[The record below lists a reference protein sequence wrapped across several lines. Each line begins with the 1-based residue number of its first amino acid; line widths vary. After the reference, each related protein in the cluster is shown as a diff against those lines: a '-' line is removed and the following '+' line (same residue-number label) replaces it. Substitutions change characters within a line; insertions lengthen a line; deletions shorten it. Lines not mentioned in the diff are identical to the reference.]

1 MANVTNT
8 GAGRVPIRAR
18 RARRAVVAVGAAGLL
33 CIAAACSGGGN
44 APGAAPTSTVAAS
57 TIRPTTVAPT
67 TTTTLAVGAVDLG
80 APTVAGAQTDGSAG
94 PGPLDPTI
102 QAQIVD
108 AVHTYENAA
117 IGTPLGTGQ
126 AAVLNSVLTATAAAR
141 LTPPNRD
148 ALVDEGMPAMAAI
161 KAERDNVTL
170 HGLTGPDETTIVEA
184 AVDLQISARTPVG
197 SPVTIVRNGS
207 LTFVNDGGI
216 WKIDSFALNVQRSLP

>member
-8 GAGRVPIRAR
+8 SAGRVPSCPR

-33 CIAAACSGGGN
+33 CIAAACSGGAS
-44 APGAAPTSTVAAS
+44 APAAAPTSTVAAS
-57 TIRPTTVAPT
+57 TIPPTTVAP

-80 APTVAGAQTDGSAG
+80 PPTVAGAQTDGSAG
-94 PGPLDPTI
+94 VAALDPTI
-102 QAQIVD
+102 QAQVVD
-108 AVHTYENAA
+108 AVHAYENAA
-117 IGTPLGTGQ
+117 IATPLGTGQ
-126 AAVLNSVLTATAAAR
+126 AAVLNSVLTAAAAAR

-184 AVDLQISARTPVG
+184 TVDLQISARTPVG
-197 SPVTIVRNGS
+197 SPVSIVRNGS
-207 LTFVNDGGI
+207 LTFVDDGGT